1 MKRLLVA
8 LLLVFSIFTFAA
20 VMNPNTIVDVTI
32 GEPDTLDPH
41 QAYDTASG
49 EVIYNVY
56 DNLIQYKGSSLSE
69 FEPRIAESWEIDGNT
84 VKFKIRKGV
93 KFHSGN
99 ELTPYDVEYTFE
111 RALIGNPGGG
121 PIWMLYEV
129 FFGDYFSL
137 KSAVKGLTG
146 KSWSELVNPE
156 TKEPVNDEAKQILLD
171 FYEKYINSK
180 VEVDGDY
187 VVFHL
192 AAPKVYFLNI
202 IAQGSSWGAILD
214 SKAAMGLGLWDGK
227 ADGWWKFHDWKKE
240 DSPLYAKEIGS
251 GPYELVEWNRA
262 EQKVTLKAF
271 PEYWRGPAKVENV
284 VIWGVDEWST
294 RKALLEKGEA
304 DIVAVPAQYLSQIKG
319 NPDIEIIEGLPSVS
333 VTTLN
338 FNWQVKPDSPYI
350 GSGKLDGNGI
360 PVDFFADKNVRLGFI
375 YSFDY
380 KKMIDEVLD
389 GYGELVPTAMPKGFL
404 GYDDNLPKPK
414 FDLKEATKYFKRA
427 FRGQLWR
434 KGFKMT
440 ILYNTGN
447 AARQK
452 SAELLADSLKKINA
466 KFQAEVRG
474 VQWPTFL
481 DARKNGKMP
490 LYILGWLAD
499 YPDPNNFIYTFYH
512 SNGDYGYYF
521 GEKYAQFANK
531 PQAFF
536 GGKSL
541 NEMIEEAASL
551 TDPEARKEIYIK
563 VQEFVIREGLG
574 VPLYQP
580 IGVRV
585 HRKWLKG
592 WYPNSIRP
600 GDDYY
605 AYWKSDE

>member
-1 MKRLLVA
+1 MKKLLVA
-8 LLLVFSIFTFAA
+8 LLLVFSIFTFAE

-49 EVIYNVY
+49 EVIFNVY
-56 DNLIQYKGSSLSE
+56 DNLIEYVGSSLSK
-69 FEPRIAESWEIDGNT
+69 FAPRIAESWEIDGNT

-99 ELTPYDVEYTFE
+99 ELTPYDIEYTFE

-146 KSWSELVNPE
+146 HSWSDLVDADKNP
-156 TKEPVNDEAKQILLD
+156 VSDEAKQILLD
-171 FYEKYINSK
+171 FYKNYIDPK
-180 VEVDGDY
+180 IEVDGDY

-214 SKAAMGLGLWDGK
+214 SKAAMDLGLWDGK
-227 ADGWWKFHDWKKE
+227 EEGWWKFHDWKKE

-251 GPYELVEWNRA
+251 GPFTLVEWNRT

-294 RKALLEKGEA
+294 RKTLLEKGEA
-304 DIVAVPAQYLSQIKG
+304 DIAAVPVQFLNQVKG
-319 NPDIEIIEGLPSVS
+319 NPDLEIIEGLPSVS

-350 GSGKLDGNGI
+350 GSGKLDGEGI
-360 PVDFFADKNVRLGFI
+360 PTTFFADKNVRLAFI
-375 YSFDY
+375 HSFDY
-380 KKMIDEVLD
+380 QKMIDDVLD
-389 GYGELVPTAMPKGFL
+389 GYGELVPTALPKGFL
-404 GYDDNLPKPK
+404 GYSDELQKPA
-414 FDLKEATKYFKRA
+414 FDLAEATKYFKRA
-427 FRGQLWR
+427 YRGQLWR

-447 AARQK
+447 EARQK
-452 SAELLADSLKKINA
+452 SAELLADSLKKINP

-512 SNGDYGYYF
+512 SDGDYGYYF
-521 GEKYAQFANK
+521 GEEYAKFANA

-541 NEMIEEAASL
+541 NEVINEASSL
-551 TDPEARKEIYIK
+551 TDPAEREKLYIQI
-563 VQEFVIREGLG
+563 QEFVIREGLG

-580 IGVRV
+580 VGVRV

-605 AYWKSDE
+605 AYSKSE

>member
-1 MKRLLVA
+1 MKKLLVV
-8 LLLVFSIFTFAA
+8 LLLVFSIFTFAE
-20 VMNPNTIVDVTI
+20 VKNPNTIVDVTI
-32 GEPDTLDPH
+32 GEADTLDPH

-49 EVIYNVY
+49 EVIFNVY
-56 DNLIQYKGSSLSE
+56 DNLIEYDGSSLSD
-69 FEPRIAESWEIDGNT
+69 FLPRIAESWEIDGST

-146 KSWSELVNPE
+146 HSWSDLVDADKN
-156 TKEPVNDEAKQILLD
+156 PVNDEAKQILLD
-171 FYEKYINSK
+171 FYEKYIDPK

-214 SKAAMGLGLWDGK
+214 SKAAMELGLWDGK
-227 ADGWWKFHDWKKE
+227 EDGWWKFHDWKKE

-251 GPYELVEWNRA
+251 GPYELVNWDRA
-262 EQKVTLKAF
+262 EQKVILKAF

-304 DIVAVPAQYLSQIKG
+304 DIVYVPVQYLNQVKG

-350 GSGKLDGNGI
+350 GSGKLDGQGI
-360 PVDFFADKNVRLGFI
+360 PTTFFAEKNVRLAFI

-404 GYDDNLPKPK
+404 GYSDELPKPE
-414 FDLKEATKYFKRA
+414 FDLAQATKYFKRA
-427 FRGQLWR
+427 YKGQLWR

-440 ILYNTGN
+440 VLYNTGN

-466 KFQAEVRG
+466 KFQVEVRG

-490 LYILGWLAD
+490 IYILGWLAD

-521 GEKYAQFANK
+521 GEKYAEFANK

-541 NEMIEEAASL
+541 NDMITEASAL
-551 TDPEARKEIYIK
+551 TDPAEREKLYIQIQK
-563 VQEFVIREGLG
+563 FVIREGLG

-580 IGVRV
+580 VGVRV

-605 AYWKSDE
+605 HYWKSEE